1 MSVNVAKLPLAASHA
16 RRRPKENFMTLTIIV
31 AIIITLAVLGIGGGA
46 TTIGPWY
53 QEELRKPAW
62 TPPNW
67 AFGPAWALILACA
80 AWAGV
85 LAWSHA
91 ASGAGHL
98 HIAELFAVTIVL
110 QVAWSPLFF
119 NLKRPDWA
127 LIEVG
132 FLWFSVLALA
142 VGLAPYSRLADV
154 LLAPYLLW
162 VAFAAALNL
171 AIVRMNPPFHPSKA

>member
-1 MSVNVAKLPLAASHA
+1 
-16 RRRPKENFMTLTIIV
+16 MTLTIIV
-31 AIIITLAVLGIGGGA
+31 ATLITLAVLGVGGGA

-53 QEELRKPAW
+53 QEQLRKPAW

-67 AFGPAWALILACA
+67 AFGPAWALILGLAG
-80 AWAGV
+80 WAGV

-91 ASGAGHL
+91 AGGGAHL
-98 HIAELFAVTIVL
+98 RIAVQFAVTIVL

-127 LIEVG
+127 LIEVA
-132 FLWFSVLALA
+132 FLWISVLALA
-142 VGLAPYSRLADV
+142 VGLAPYSMLAV
-154 LLAPYLLW
+154 MLLAPYLTW

>member
-1 MSVNVAKLPLAASHA
+1 
-16 RRRPKENFMTLTIIV
+16 MTLTIIV
-31 AIIITLAVLGIGGGA
+31 ATIITLAVLGISGGA

-53 QEELRKPAW
+53 RVELRKPAW

-67 AFGPAWALILACA
+67 AFGPAWALILGLA

-91 ASGAGHL
+91 ASGAGHIR
-98 HIAELFAVTIVL
+98 IAELFAVTLVF

-127 LIEVG
+127 LIEVA
-132 FLWFSVLALA
+132 FLWLSVLALA
-142 VGLAPYSRLADV
+142 VGLAPYSTLAV
-154 LLAPYLLW
+154 MLLAPYLAW
-162 VAFAAALNL
+162 VAFAAVLNL
-171 AIVRMNPPFHPSKA
+171 AIVRMNPPFGRRQA

>member
-1 MSVNVAKLPLAASHA
+1 
-16 RRRPKENFMTLTIIV
+16 MTLTIIV
-31 AIIITLAVLGIGGGA
+31 ATILTLTVLGIGGGA

-53 QEELRKPAW
+53 QVELRKPSW

-67 AFGPAWALILACA
+67 AFGPAWGLILALA

-85 LAWSHA
+85 LAWTHA
-91 ASGAGHL
+91 ANSAHVR
-98 HIAELFAVTIVL
+98 IAELFAVTAVL

-119 NLKRPDWA
+119 NLKRPDLA
-127 LIEVG
+127 LIEVV
-132 FLWFSVLALA
+132 FLWLSVLALA
-142 VGLAPYSRLADV
+142 VGLAPYSRLADL

-171 AIVRMNPPFHPSKA
+171 AIVRMNPPFGRRKA

>member
-1 MSVNVAKLPLAASHA
+1 
-16 RRRPKENFMTLTIIV
+16 MTATIIV
-31 AIIITLAVLGIGGGA
+31 ATLITLAVLGVGGGA

-53 QEELRKPAW
+53 QDELRKPAW

-67 AFGPAWALILACA
+67 AFGPAWTLILGLA

-91 ASGAGHL
+91 ASGAGHI
-98 HIAELFAVTIVL
+98 HIAELFAVVIAL

-127 LIEVG
+127 LIEVV
-132 FLWFSVLALA
+132 FLWLSVLALA
-142 VGLAPYSRLADV
+142 IGLAPYSILAAV
-154 LLAPYLLW
+154 LLAPYLSW
-162 VAFAAALNL
+162 VAFAALLNFK
-171 AIVRMNPPFHPSKA
+171 IVRINPPFGRRQV

>member
-1 MSVNVAKLPLAASHA
+1 
-16 RRRPKENFMTLTIIV
+16 MTLTIIV
-31 AIIITLAVLGIGGGA
+31 ATIITLTVLGIGGGA

-53 QEELRKPAW
+53 QVELRKPAW

-67 AFGPAWALILACA
+67 AFGPAWALILGLA

-91 ASGAGHL
+91 ASAADHL
-98 HIAELFAVTIVL
+98 RIAELFAVTVVL

-142 VGLAPYSRLADV
+142 VGLAPYSTLADL
-154 LLAPYLLW
+154 LLAPYLIW
-162 VAFAAALNL
+162 VAFAAVLNL
-171 AIVRMNPPFHPSKA
+171 AIVRMNPPFSRRQA

>member
-1 MSVNVAKLPLAASHA
+1 
-16 RRRPKENFMTLTIIV
+16 MTLTIIV
-31 AIIITLAVLGIGGGA
+31 ATIITLTVLGIGGVA

-53 QEELRKPAW
+53 QVELRKPAW

-67 AFGPAWALILACA
+67 AFGPAWTLILALA

-91 ASGAGHL
+91 ASGASHFR
-98 HIAELFAVTIVL
+98 IAALFAITISL

-119 NLKRPDWA
+119 NLKRPDLA
-127 LIEVG
+127 LIEVA
-132 FLWFSVLALA
+132 FLWLSVLSLA
-142 VGLAPYSRLADV
+142 VGLAPYSALADV

-162 VAFAAALNL
+162 VAFAAVLNL
-171 AIVRMNPPFHPSKA
+171 AIVRMNPPFGRRQT

>member
-1 MSVNVAKLPLAASHA
+1 
-16 RRRPKENFMTLTIIV
+16 MTLTIIV
-31 AIIITLAVLGIGGGA
+31 ATIITLAVLGIGGGA

-53 QEELRKPAW
+53 QVELRKPAW

-67 AFGPAWALILACA
+67 AFGPAWALILGLA

-91 ASGAGHL
+91 ANGAGHIR
-98 HIAELFAVTIVL
+98 IAELFAVTLVF

-127 LIEVG
+127 LIEVT
-132 FLWFSVLALA
+132 FLWLSVLALA
-142 VGLAPYSRLADV
+142 VGLAPFSTLAV
-154 LLAPYLLW
+154 MLLAPYLAW
-162 VAFAAALNL
+162 VAFAAVLNL
-171 AIVRMNPPFHPSKA
+171 AIVRMNPPFSRRQA

>member
-1 MSVNVAKLPLAASHA
+1 
-16 RRRPKENFMTLTIIV
+16 MTLTIIV
-31 AIIITLAVLGIGGGA
+31 ATIITLAVLGIGGGA

-53 QEELRKPAW
+53 QVELRKPTW

-67 AFGPAWALILACA
+67 AFGPAWALILALA
-80 AWAGV
+80 GFAGV

-91 ASGAGHL
+91 TSGAGHIR
-98 HIAELFAVTIVL
+98 IAELFAVVIVF

-127 LIEVG
+127 LIEVA
-132 FLWFSVLALA
+132 FLWLSVLALA
-142 VGLAPYSRLADV
+142 VGLAPYSTVAV
-154 LLAPYLLW
+154 MLLAPYLIW

-171 AIVRMNPPFHPSKA
+171 AIVRMNPSFARRRA

>member
-1 MSVNVAKLPLAASHA
+1 
-16 RRRPKENFMTLTIIV
+16 MTLTIIV
-31 AIIITLAVLGIGGGA
+31 ATIITLAVLGISGGA

-53 QEELRKPAW
+53 RVELRKPAW

-67 AFGPAWALILACA
+67 AFGPAWTLILGLA

-91 ASGAGHL
+91 ASGADHIR
-98 HIAELFAVTIVL
+98 IAELFAVTLVF

-127 LIEVG
+127 LIEVA
-132 FLWFSVLALA
+132 FLWLSVLALA
-142 VGLAPYSRLADV
+142 VGLAPYSTWAV
-154 LLAPYLLW
+154 MLLAPYLAW
-162 VAFAAALNL
+162 VAFAAVLNL
-171 AIVRMNPPFHPSKA
+171 AIVRMNPPFSRRRA

>member
-1 MSVNVAKLPLAASHA
+1 
-16 RRRPKENFMTLTIIV
+16 MTLTIIV
-31 AIIITLAVLGIGGGA
+31 ATIITLTVLGIGGGA

-53 QEELRKPAW
+53 QVELRKPSW

-67 AFGPAWALILACA
+67 AFGPAWTFILALAGC
-80 AWAGV
+80 AGV

-91 ASGAGHL
+91 RSGAGHIR
-98 HIAELFAVTIVL
+98 IAELFAVTIVL

-132 FLWFSVLALA
+132 FLWLSVLTLA
-142 VGLAPYSRLADV
+142 IGLAPYSMLADV
-154 LLAPYLLW
+154 LLAPYLTW

-171 AIVRMNPPFHPSKA
+171 AIVRMNPPFGRRQA

>member
-1 MSVNVAKLPLAASHA
+1 
-16 RRRPKENFMTLTIIV
+16 MTLTIIV
-31 AIIITLAVLGIGGGA
+31 ATLITLTVLGIGGVA

-53 QEELRKPAW
+53 REQLRKPAW

-67 AFGPAWALILACA
+67 AFGPAWTIILGLAG
-80 AWAGV
+80 WAGV

-91 ASGAGHL
+91 SGVQN
-98 HIAELFAVTIVL
+98 HIRIIGLFAVTIVL

-132 FLWFSVLALA
+132 FLWLSVLVLA
-142 VGLAPYSRLADV
+142 VGLAPYSRLADL
-154 LLAPYLLW
+154 LLAPYLGW
-162 VAFAAALNL
+162 VAFAAILNL
-171 AIVRMNPPFHPSKA
+171 AIVRMNPPFGRSQV

>member
-1 MSVNVAKLPLAASHA
+1 
-16 RRRPKENFMTLTIIV
+16 MTLTIIV
-31 AIIITLAVLGIGGGA
+31 ATIITLTVLGIGGGA

-53 QEELRKPAW
+53 QVELRKPAW

-67 AFGPAWALILACA
+67 AFGPAWALILGMA

-91 ASGAGHL
+91 PAGADHL
-98 HIAELFAVTIVL
+98 RIAALFAVTVVL

-142 VGLAPYSRLADV
+142 VGLAPYSTLADV
-154 LLAPYLLW
+154 LLAPYLIW

-171 AIVRMNPPFHPSKA
+171 TIVRMNPPFSRRRA